1 MTDVTIRKTIYLRAA
16 PARVWA
22 YLTEPEKLAV
32 WFHRP
37 DKALIEGD
45 YAVYAPDGGE
55 KMMWGRVIVAQP
67 FERLHYTFA
76 IPAFGDSESTVKW
89 TLEDVSAGTRLSLEH
104 SGLPEGGDAFGL
116 ILALDEG
123 WEKHL
128 ARMRDD
134 TQVL

>member
-16 PARVWA
+16 PAQVWA

-37 DKALIEGD
+37 DKALTEGD

-76 IPAFGDSESTVKW
+76 IPAFGDSERRVPADTSSRVHFTV
-89 TLEDVSAGTRLSLEH
+89 LSL
-104 SGLPEGGDAFGL
+104 SPNAGIA
-116 ILALDEG
+116 
-123 WEKHL
+123 K
-128 ARMRDD
+128 
-134 TQVL
+134 V